1 MLNLVLALAFVAG
14 ADLSSV
20 HECEYCHA
28 VTHVTETLI
37 NDERVML
44 LCSPCA
50 RGTEWPWVA

>member
-1 MLNLVLALAFVAG
+1 MLSLVLALLAMS

-20 HECEYCHA
+20 HECEMCRR

-37 NDERVML
+37 DGERVML